1 MRYRKHIVM
10 AVVVIMLSA
19 CGSSKKAVEKEEYD
33 AKAEAIIKSGSKKT
47 KDVRKALVAEAEKW
61 KGVRYKSG
69 GEGKNGVDCSG
80 FVMKVYEKVT
90 GYKLP
95 RNSAAQQR
103 ACKSINKKELK
114 AGDLVFFNI
123 GSKRVNHVA
132 MYIGDGNIIH
142 ASGSRGVVVDDLS
155 GKYFVKHY
163 NSSGMVEAVLGKKT
177 SKKEKQKSESSKQR
191 RNTDK
196 LRHDAEQNELDL
208 DKVLN
213 QKLDSIYK

>member
-1 MRYRKHIVM
+1 MKNSKYIIM

-19 CGSSKKAVEKEEYD
+19 CGSSRTVVSEEKYG
-33 AKAEAIIKSGSKKT
+33 AKTQSVIKSRNLKVKE
-47 KDVRKALVAEAEKW
+47 VRTLLVSEAEKW

-103 ACKSINKKELK
+103 ICKSINKKELQ

-123 GSKRVNHVA
+123 GGKRINHVA

-155 GKYFVKHY
+155 SKYFVKHY
-163 NSSGMVEAVLGKKT
+163 HSSGVVESVVGKKRD
-177 SKKEKQKSESSKQR
+177 KKEKSKSDDSKERREINKQR
-191 RNTDK
+191 RE
-196 LRHDAEQNELDL
+196 AVQNEIDL
-208 DKVLN
+208 DDALN